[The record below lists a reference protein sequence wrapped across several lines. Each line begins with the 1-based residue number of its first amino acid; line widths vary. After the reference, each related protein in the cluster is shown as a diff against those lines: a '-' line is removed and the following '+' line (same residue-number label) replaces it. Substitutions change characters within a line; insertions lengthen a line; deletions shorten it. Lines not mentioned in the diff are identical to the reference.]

1 VGVTVLGRRA
11 NHGGYSFTVARSM
24 AICMTDEIAAPRSRG
39 RDVAAVLV
47 TYHADADFSARLGRI
62 SRQAGIVIVVD
73 NGSADPENRL
83 RDLTADPSVELILN
97 GENLG
102 IARALNIGVQ
112 RAIALG
118 YRWALLLDQDSEAKD
133 DMVSTLLGV
142 QASYPERDRLAIV
155 GSGFE
160 VVGRQVSAAAADR
173 VGQGEPWEEVGF
185 VITSG
190 SFLSLAAYS
199 VIGPF
204 REDFFIDSVDTEFCV
219 RAAARGY
226 RVIRTRKPLMSHA
239 IGAPTAH
246 RWLWMTKSTSNHPPD
261 RRYYMARNDTVML
274 REYGNYV
281 GGTWALKSLRRS
293 LRQCKRIVLYENMK
307 ASKIIAIA
315 HGWWDG
321 VRGHMGPRRRRAKP
335 D

>member
-1 VGVTVLGRRA
+1 
-11 NHGGYSFTVARSM
+11 
-24 AICMTDEIAAPRSRG
+24 MTDEIAAPRCQG

-47 TYHADADFSARLGRI
+47 TFHADAGFSARLGRI

-73 NGSADPENRL
+73 NGPADAENRL
-83 RDLTADPSVELILN
+83 REIAADPAVELILN

-102 IARALNIGVQ
+102 VARALNIGVR

-118 YRWALLLDQDSEAKD
+118 YRWALLLDQDSEVKD
-133 DMVSTLLGV
+133 DMVSTLLTV
-142 QASYPERDRLAIV
+142 QASYPDGDRLAVI

-160 VVGRQVSAAAADR
+160 VVGRQVSAAVADR
-173 VGQGEPWEEVGF
+173 VCQGEPWQEAPY

-190 SFLSLAAYS
+190 SLLSLAAYS
-199 VIGPF
+199 AIGPF
-204 REDFFIDSVDTEFCV
+204 REDFFIDSVDTEFCL

-226 RVIRTRKPLMSHA
+226 RVIRTRKALMSHA
-239 IGAPTAH
+239 IGSPTAH

-274 REYGNYV
+274 REYGNYAA
-281 GGTWALKSLRRS
+281 GIWALKSLRRC
-293 LRQCKRIVLYENMK
+293 LRQSKRIVLYENMK

-321 VRGHMGPRRRRAKP
+321 VRGRMGPRRRQAKS